1 MSAGHDV
8 AADFQPLYGL
18 LAEFPSADSLV
29 AAARDLSERGY
40 RRLDAYTPFAV
51 HGLAEALGFH
61 KTRMSLVVL
70 IGGLIGM
77 VGGFAL
83 QWWVAVKAYPLNI
96 GGRPLNSWPAF
107 IPVTFE
113 LTILVASLFAVLG
126 MLALNGLPR
135 PHHPLFAIPAFD
147 HASSDAFFL
156 CVEAADPLFDVAHTS
171 DLLEHLQ
178 PKQIWHVP
186 QSP

>member
-1 MSAGHDV
+1 MSAGRDV

-18 LAEFPSADSLV
+18 LAEFPSAEALV
-29 AAARDLSERGY
+29 AAARDLSKRGY

-51 HGLAEALGFH
+51 HGLAEALGFR

-70 IGGLIGM
+70 IGGLLGM

-156 CVEAADPLFDVAHTS
+156 CVEAADPLFDLARTRQFLE
-171 DLLEHLQ
+171 DLK